1 MPQMLILENK
11 SVDKSIVE
19 KIISIAKSYFDKG
32 EYKFDVDVTNSVNIW
47 CDGDKDKTV
56 FIQVN
61 DDDSYASFN
70 EWELENIGAT
80 ELTRSLTWQLNTDDE
95 SEESNE

>member
-1 MPQMLILENK
+1 MLILENK
-11 SVDKSIVE
+11 SVDKSVVE
-19 KIISIAKSYFDKG
+19 KIISTAKSYFDKS
-32 EYKFDVDVTNSVNIW
+32 EYKFDVDITNSVNIW

-61 DDDSYASFN
+61 DDDSYATFN